1 MHSIEP
7 PASQSESESEP
18 LIPVE
23 LEIIRFFVQIV
34 GALGVPRSVGEI
46 FGVLFCATQ
55 PQPFEAIVDKLGI
68 SKGSVSQGLKFLVK
82 IGAAA
87 IVYVPRDRRTYYEAE
102 TSMRRLVSGA
112 LRESVQPHLEG
123 NGQFIDSI
131 RAQLKAARQTTPELA
146 DHLERRVETLGVWNE
161 KFLQLLPW
169 LERLA
174 SLKVPDIFS
183 TRENSGPDSQEK

>member
-1 MHSIEP
+1 MQPIEQL
-7 PASQSESESEP
+7 SSESASER

-23 LEIIRFFVQIV
+23 REIIRFFVQIA

-46 FGVLFCATQ
+46 FGVLYCASK
-55 PQPFEAIVDKLGI
+55 PQPFESVITKLGV

-82 IGAAA
+82 IGAAS
-87 IVYVPRDRRTYYEAE
+87 IVYVPRDRRTYYQAE

-112 LRESVQPHLEG
+112 LRESVQPHLES
-123 NGQFIDSI
+123 NGQFLNSI
-131 RAQLKAARQTTPELA
+131 REQIKETRQTTPELA
-146 DHLERRVETLGVWNE
+146 DHLEQRVETLGVWNE

-174 SLKVPDIFS
+174 SLKVPDFFS
-183 TRENSGPDSQEK
+183 AKEKSRPDSPEK